1 MIVFCGYYIGKGK
14 PMRKKKSR
22 EQIVDDVL
30 KLDEVEPTGSPLL
43 DIELYKDKMLDEA
56 LNELLPDGLLIANH
70 RWLLDC
76 NDPKIKLE
84 ALRMIYQLKGLLK
97 QDNGVT
103 INNIMANM
111 NTKSLD
117 DLDAEIS
124 KLENKFVE
132 GELISKEDEDEPLK

>member
-111 NTKSLD
+111 NTKSID

>member
-1 MIVFCGYYIGKGK
+1 
-14 PMRKKKSR
+14 MRKKKSR
-22 EQIVDDVL
+22 EQIVEDVL
-30 KLDEVEPTGSPLL
+30 AVDKVEPGGRPLL
-43 DIELYKDKMLDEA
+43 DLDSYKDKMLDEA

-111 NTKSLD
+111 NTKSID

>member
-1 MIVFCGYYIGKGK
+1 
-14 PMRKKKSR
+14 MRKKKSR
-22 EQIVDDVL
+22 EQIVEDVL
-30 KLDEVEPTGSPLL
+30 AVDKVEPGGRPLL
-43 DIELYKDKMLDEA
+43 DLDSYKDKMLDEA

-111 NTKSLD
+111 NTKSID

-132 GELISKEDEDEPLK
+132 GELISKEDEDEPLE

>member
-1 MIVFCGYYIGKGK
+1 
-14 PMRKKKSR
+14 MRKKKSR
-22 EQIVDDVL
+22 QQIVDDVL

-43 DIELYKDKMLDEA
+43 DIDLYKDKMLDEA

-117 DLDAEIS
+117 DLDEEIN
-124 KLENKFVE
+124 KLENKFID
-132 GELISKEDEDEPLK
+132 GEIISQEQKDETSE

>member
-1 MIVFCGYYIGKGK
+1 
-14 PMRKKKSR
+14 MRKKKSR
-22 EQIVDDVL
+22 EQIVEDVL
-30 KLDEVEPTGSPLL
+30 AVDKVESTGRPLL
-43 DIELYKDKMLDEA
+43 DLDSYKDKMLDEA

-111 NTKSLD
+111 NTKSID

>member
-1 MIVFCGYYIGKGK
+1 
-14 PMRKKKSR
+14 MRKKKSR
-22 EQIVDDVL
+22 EQIVEDVL
-30 KLDEVEPTGSPLL
+30 AVDKVESAGRPLL
-43 DIELYKDKMLDEA
+43 DLDSYKDKMLDEA

-111 NTKSLD
+111 NTKSID

-132 GELISKEDEDEPLK
+132 GELISKEDEDEPLE

>member
-1 MIVFCGYYIGKGK
+1 
-14 PMRKKKSR
+14 MRKKKSR
-22 EQIVDDVL
+22 EQIVEDVL
-30 KLDEVEPTGSPLL
+30 AVDKVESAGRPLL
-43 DIELYKDKMLDEA
+43 DLDSYKDKMLDEA

-111 NTKSLD
+111 NTKSID

-132 GELISKEDEDEPLK
+132 GELISKEDEDETPE